1 MSADRPT
8 QEFDAGQGG
17 LPATPHGASS
27 PRVAIAA
34 ILIAAVGLLVAS
46 VVYLSGAQKRAPT
59 PAPAPSIAAPPAAAP
74 PTPTAAIPP
83 PPEQARATITTG
95 RGGRDAVTVPAGQVT
110 ADDLARAFAAAVD
123 AALLDPADA
132 LRRFAAAMV
141 ALGDGW
147 PALAGPALPAALDS
161 AADAARRIALADSAS
176 VPALAE
182 RLAQPAMR
190 LLASRATQGDIAPAA
205 LSLGLLA
212 RIAANPETPFP
223 LRARAE
229 VALAEIGLA
238 PPRGASAS
246 DAFWAGASD
255 ALRRLPP
262 LIVGAAAENPDAGS
276 DGAWKRW
283 VACID
288 RLAAEK
294 PDEREPILLSGAS
307 ELLRAASAR
316 SSDAA
321 ARRAL
326 TALLAQLDWSAA
338 GGARQSMLT
347 WMDDRRVGTRELAS
361 AQQWLASSMPAAA
374 LPADAILR
382 GDASDADRSAARDRL
397 ASAWSLLPPTVAE
410 DLLRQWHAAA
420 SAAIRSSDAA
430 PADDPARAARAPL
443 ARAAAFARLSA
454 AAAALHRRESSVAR
468 AILRD
473 ISGPIDAASAVIPP
487 APRLATPDSGDG
499 QWAAKFL
506 STRRNAAE
514 RRRALA
520 DLASRTAALGPIDA
534 AVLAETALIN
544 SSAESRQAALRLA
557 ERASDQPGMINAV
570 LELLPRS
577 PRTEW
582 AARLVAKCAGAR
594 LPPVRDREWPVA
606 ARRALVDR
614 LLRIYAAGDDLASID
629 RLGAV
634 IAASYAQ
641 WSASPAPRRRAAS
654 TAPDASPASSSA
666 PAPSDDPAAAARAAA
681 AGLRADALV
690 ASTRG
695 RASGEIAARFAE
707 ADRRIAARRA
717 LAEGPTQAFL
727 VEQAYL
733 AEALAAVVSSER
745 PEAQPAAMAAL
756 AARAD
761 AVAASKGVFEQ
772 IEASERAIMTLWKL
786 RLPPAPAP

>member
-1 MSADRPT
+1 MSAEQPT
-8 QEFDAGQGG
+8 PAPEFGPAQAPAG
-17 LPATPHGASS
+17 PAGASS

-34 ILIAAVGLLVAS
+34 VLIAAVGLLVAA
-46 VVYLSGAQKRAPT
+46 VVYLAGAPKRASAPAQPPLSAVPPQSAT
-59 PAPAPSIAAPPAAAP
+59 PAPPAPPA
-74 PTPTAAIPP
+74 T
-83 PPEQARATITTG
+83 PPELPRTTITTG
-95 RGGRDAVTVPAGQVT
+95 RGGREDASAPASQAT
-110 ADDLARAFAAAVD
+110 ADDLRRAFAAAAD
-123 AALLDPADA
+123 AAQLDPADA
-132 LRRFAAAMV
+132 LRRFESALV
-141 ALGDGW
+141 ALGDAW
-147 PALAGPALPAALDS
+147 PALPEPVLPAALES
-161 AADAARRIALADSAS
+161 AAAAARRIALADSAS
-176 VPALAE
+176 APALAE
-182 RLAQPAMR
+182 RLAQPALR
-190 LLASRATQGDIAPAA
+190 LLASRATQGDIAPIA
-205 LSLGLLA
+205 LSLGLLS
-212 RIAANPETPFP
+212 RIAATADAPFP

-229 VALAEIGLA
+229 VRLAEIGLTL
-238 PPRGASAS
+238 PRGASAS
-246 DAFWAGASD
+246 DAFWAGVAD

-276 DGAWKRW
+276 DAAWKRW

-294 PDEREPILLSGAS
+294 PEERETILLAGAG
-307 ELLRAASAR
+307 ELLRAASTR

-321 ARRAL
+321 ARRML
-326 TALLAQLDWSAA
+326 TAVLARLDWSAA
-338 GGARQSMLT
+338 GSARQSMLA

-361 AQQWLASSMPAAA
+361 AQQWLASSMPAAGIA
-374 LPADAILR
+374 GDAVVS

-397 ASAWSLLPPTVAE
+397 AALWSLLPPTVAE

-420 SAAIRSSDAA
+420 SAAIKSSDAA
-430 PADDPARAARAPL
+430 PTDDPARAARAPL
-443 ARAAAFARLSA
+443 ARAAVFARLSA

-473 ISGPIDAASAVIPP
+473 ISGPIDAASTVIPS
-487 APRLATPDSGDG
+487 APRLPAADSGDG

-514 RRRALA
+514 RRRALGE
-520 DLASRTAALGPIDA
+520 LSSRTAALGPIDA
-534 AVLAETALIN
+534 AVLAETALIS
-544 SSAESRQAALRLA
+544 SSADTRQAALRLA
-557 ERASDQPGMINAV
+557 ERASDQPSMINAV

-582 AARLVAKCAGAR
+582 AARLIARCAGAR
-594 LPPVRDREWPVA
+594 LPSVRDREWPVA

-641 WSASPAPRRRAAS
+641 WSAVPAPRRRAA
-654 TAPDASPASSSA
+654 PDASPAPSSA
-666 PAPSDDPAAAARAAA
+666 PAAAEDPAAAARSAA

-695 RASGEIAARFAE
+695 RAAGEIAARFAE

-745 PEAQPAAMAAL
+745 PEAQPAAIATL

-761 AVAASKGVFEQ
+761 AVAASRGVFEQ

-786 RLPPAPAP
+786 RLPPAPTP